1 MSDADKK
8 GYQFARLLFF
18 THERASQ
25 STAVNEDQSIIE
37 ASKIINDLLKND
49 INLSAFKLKND
60 NLIDFLKFIDP
71 DFVRSQLFSVKI
83 FINQTEVYLYAYF
96 FSDVRNIMVNPLLYL
111 IFSDPEVKKLINSK
125 VIVPTNYG
133 LWRLLTESKKIKL
146 PPGFISPGSP
156 DIVDYEQIINK
167 KNTSLYYYLY
177 RDVLLSRKVIGK
189 DDRCFIKNT
198 NKLVF
203 TKYEQIDVSIVI
215 PVYGAMELVNQ
226 TLLSLYR
233 ADIKNSEIICV
244 DDCAPTNSFYD
255 YTMYEN
261 IVVVKNK
268 QNMGF
273 SNTCNNGVKH
283 ARGKYVLLLN
293 SDTVVCKSAVE
304 LAIDKL
310 KSDPKIGIVG
320 SKLLN
325 IDGTLQEAGGVI
337 WSNSNVINFMRGK
350 SNYTPYTEFDRVA
363 DYVSGAAFFFS
374 KDFWEKLGGFDKRF
388 TPAYYE
394 DTDIC
399 VRAKSKGYKVVYCHD
414 SEIIHAEGGTNGT
427 DVTTGIKSYQEKN
440 KNKFL
445 LLWKNYI
452 SKNYQPEGETLLSM
466 ANGRKIIFF
475 VDHYV
480 PKNASDAGSKA
491 TLHLID
497 DLIARNYFVIF
508 WPDNLYPDDIN
519 RNYLAKKGV
528 LTLYGPD
535 YIGKFGKIIQ
545 SAETHIEKI
554 FLSRPHISIKYLDQ
568 INKNLITK
576 TVYIG
581 HDIHFERILMELNSN
596 LRGRFLAS
604 PLSLDAKT
612 VREQE
617 LILWRTCNKVAY
629 FTKREADIVNVMI
642 GKEKAVT
649 VPLFKNN
656 LGKKSFTKLKKDGF
670 LFVGGFDHFPNKDG
684 MIWFLNGIK
693 KNVSYNIINKITI
706 VGSKIPIDLKNIFEN
721 YKINYF
727 ENVSNSKLDEIY
739 ASTKIAIAPLRF
751 GSGFK
756 GKVIEAIERGIPI
769 ITTSVGYQ
777 GFELIDP
784 VRPYDE
790 LEDFI
795 DKMQMLDEHIKMCKI
810 EADAQME
817 MLKNYFEIAS
827 YKNLFKESK

>member
-71 DFVRSQLFSVKI
+71 DFVRSQLFSVKT

-273 SNTCNNGVKH
+273 SNTCNNGVKY

-293 SDTVVCKSAVE
+293 SDTVVCKSAIE
-304 LAIDKL
+304 NAIVKLRSDK
-310 KSDPKIGIVG
+310 KIGIVG
-320 SKLLN
+320 SKLIN
-325 IDGTLQEAGGVI
+325 IDGTIQEAGGVI

-363 DYVSGAAFFFS
+363 DYVSGAAFFFC
-374 KDFWEKLGGFDKRF
+374 KEFWEKLGGFDKQF

-427 DVTTGIKSYQEKN
+427 DLTTGIKSYQEKN
-440 KNKFL
+440 KNKFR
-445 LLWKNYI
+445 LLWENYI
-452 SKNYQPEGETLLSM
+452 SKNYEKEGEALIAL

-475 VDHYV
+475 VDHYI

-491 TLHLID
+491 TINLID
-497 DLIARNYFVIF
+497 ELINRNYFVIF
-508 WPDNLYPDDIN
+508 WPDNLYPDDLN
-519 RNYLAKKGV
+519 RSYLAKKGV
-528 LTLYGPD
+528 LTLYGPE
-535 YIGKFGKIIQ
+535 YIDKFAKIISSVEQ
-545 SAETHIEKI
+545 KIEKI
-554 FLSRPHISIKYLDQ
+554 LLSRPHISIKYLKH
-568 INKNLITK
+568 INKELMKK

-581 HDIHFERILMELNSN
+581 HDIHYERMMLEKKI
-596 LRGRFLAS
+596 
-604 PLSLDAKT
+604 KT
-612 VREQE
+612 SGDYLFFTDNEEINEVRNQE
-617 LILWRTCNKVAY
+617 ITLWRACNKVAY
-629 FTKREADIVNVMI
+629 FTQRECKIVNLMLES
-642 GKEKAVT
+642 KHAVPIPLYKPKST
-649 VPLFKNN
+649 VSTKQIYTSKN
-656 LGKKSFTKLKKDGF
+656 GY
-670 LFVGGFDHFPNKDG
+670 LFVGGFDHLPNRDG
-684 MIWFLNGIK
+684 LLWLISGLKK
-693 KNVSYNIINKITI
+693 KNNLINHKITI
-706 VGSKIPIDLKNIFEN
+706 VGSKIPLDLKKLLNDSNIK
-721 YKINYF
+721 YY
-727 ENVSNSKLDEIY
+727 ENVNNNELDRLYSEC
-739 ASTKIAIAPLRF
+739 KIVIAPLRY

-756 GKVIEAIERGIPI
+756 GKVLEGIERGIPV

-784 VRPYDE
+784 VMPYDQINNYIE
-790 LEDFI
+790 KMIILEKD
-795 DKMQMLDEHIKMCKI
+795 DEACKI
-810 EADAQME
+810 ESSAQMK
-817 MLKNYFEIAS
+817 MLDNYFEEAR
-827 YKNLFKESK
+827 YKNIL